1 MIHWVQTCFEV
12 SAMKKFLCRMLHI
25 WLCLALLMGIC
36 PEADAYVPG
45 EAFRKDLST
54 WIQNPRRREYVEMM
68 LDYHVRNNEQVQ
80 NALSSGFAALF
91 FFDGC
96 SDHMD
101 DPQLSDLSYFRVS
114 GVCVALKVDGAGQ
127 LQMVYFNDNASTI
140 PDRPLE
146 IGAWNL
152 PEVGD
157 VGPATVYD
165 GTYQIYSVRHKG
177 QYEAL
182 HMRTDYLDAKLD
194 AVYMTPEGF
203 VNSRANEINIHTRT
217 SNHTSGRGMWSAGC
231 PLLGDGD
238 SWEFWKM
245 MQAVYYS
252 TYDSFEL
259 DNFVGTVTVDRN
271 FLRTEMY
278 TLYRN
283 PDAVDAVLTNTR
295 KIQPEQYLDSC
306 SRETKY
312 DDPISKKAV
321 RKAQVMTLPCS
332 NETDARSL
340 PVAELEEG
348 DKISVLG
355 SIRNSAGNKWYQVE
369 YTGEEG
375 YQRTGYL
382 FSGHLTDLGWFEK
395 LVDKILR

>member
-1 MIHWVQTCFEV
+1 
-12 SAMKKFLCRMLHI
+12 MKKILCRMLNI

-36 PEADAYVPG
+36 PEADAYAPG
-45 EAFRKDLST
+45 EAYRKDLSA
-54 WIQNPRRREYVEMM
+54 WIQNPQRRSYVEMM

-101 DPQLSDLSYFRVS
+101 DMELSDLSYYRVS
-114 GVCVALKVDGAGQ
+114 GVCVALKLDAAGQ
-127 LQMVYFNDNASTI
+127 LQMVYINDNASTI

-157 VGPATVYD
+157 VGPATVCD
-165 GTYQIYSVRHKG
+165 GTFQLYSVRHKG

-182 HMRTDYLDAKLD
+182 HMRTDYIDAKLD
-194 AVYMTPEGF
+194 AVYMTEEGY

-245 MQAVYYS
+245 IQAVYYS

-259 DNFVGTVTVDRN
+259 DNFVGTVTIDRN

-278 TLYRN
+278 TLYKN
-283 PDAVDAVLTNTR
+283 PDAVDAVLVNTR
-295 KIQPEQYLDSC
+295 GIQPEMYLKNC
-306 SRETKY
+306 SAKVDFEKSIR
-312 DDPISKKAV
+312 KKAV
-321 RKAQVMTLPCS
+321 RGAEIMTLPCS
-332 NETDARSL
+332 NDTDARSL
-340 PVAELEEG
+340 AVTNVEEG
-348 DKISVLG
+348 DKISILG
-355 SIRNSAGNKWYQVE
+355 SIRNSAGNKWYEVE
-369 YTGEEG
+369 CTGDGGYRYTG
-375 YQRTGYL
+375 YI
-382 FSGHLTDLGWFEK
+382 FSGHLTDLGWFEN
-395 LVDKILR
+395 LVDTILILFSN